1 MRIFVE
7 SLDTRLTKMIQ
18 RLPEWLRP
26 IMRTATFIGL
36 PVFTISIGA
45 LIAVSGIIR
54 GSGSLFFVGAVIVGT
69 ICISSILKLFFRR
82 ARPLTDYVLHMR
94 FSSFSLPS
102 GHAVGGV
109 VAYGTLG
116 YLLAASLASFWTAV
130 AFCGGIAI
138 AFIIGIS
145 RVYLGAHYPS
155 DVIAGWILGA
165 VGLLTIIFNARFV

>member
-7 SLDTRLTKMIQ
+7 SLDTRVTKAIQ
-18 RLPEWLRP
+18 RWPQWLRP
-26 IMRTATFIGL
+26 VMRTATFIGL
-36 PVFTISIGA
+36 PVFTIFIGV
-45 LIAVSGIIR
+45 LIAVFGMLRESGYLI
-54 GSGSLFFVGAVIVGT
+54 FVGAVIIET
-69 ICISSILKLFFRR
+69 ILISSILKRFFKR

-116 YLLAASLASFWTAV
+116 YLIAASLTFPWSV
-130 AFCGGIAI
+130 MAFCGGIII
-138 AFIIGIS
+138 AFIIGVS

-165 VGLLTIIFNARFV
+165 VGLLTIIFNVRLT

>member
-7 SLDTRLTKMIQ
+7 SLDTRLTKAVQ
-18 RLPEWLRP
+18 HLPEWVRP

-36 PVFTISIGA
+36 PVFTVAIGVLILISGSLRGSGGLLFVGGVIIGTISIG
-45 LIAVSGIIR
+45 
-54 GSGSLFFVGAVIVGT
+54 
-69 ICISSILKLFFRR
+69 SILKLFFKR

-109 VAYGTLG
+109 VTYGTLG
-116 YLLAASLASFWTAV
+116 YLLAVPLGTFWSAV
-130 AFCGGIAI
+130 VFCGGLII

-155 DVIAGWILGA
+155 DVIAGWVLGA
-165 VGLLTIIFNARFV
+165 VGLLTIILNVRFV

>member
-7 SLDTRLTKMIQ
+7 SLDTRFTKVIQ
-18 RLPEWLRP
+18 RWPQWLRP
-26 IMRTATFIGL
+26 VMRTATFIGL
-36 PVFTISIGA
+36 PVFTIFIGV
-45 LIAVSGIIR
+45 LIAGFGVLHKSGN
-54 GSGSLFFVGAVIVGT
+54 LVFVGAVIVGT
-69 ICISSILKLFFRR
+69 ILVSSILKRFFKR

-109 VAYGTLG
+109 VAYGALG
-116 YLLAASLASFWTAV
+116 YLLAVSLPFPWSAV
-130 AFCGGIAI
+130 AFCSGMIVAV
-138 AFIIGIS
+138 IIGIS

-165 VGLLTIIFNARFV
+165 VGLLTIIFNVRLT